1 LIRRR
6 RTLNIQYSFKNIQSF
21 EAMRAV
27 VQRVKESSVKVDNE
41 TIGRIGQ
48 GLLVLLGV
56 AKGDTPSDAD
66 YLVNK
71 IVNLRIFEDDDAKM
85 NRSLLSISGKM
96 LVVSQFTLLGDCRKG
111 RRPSFVAAAGPQKAL
126 ELYENFVQQVRRLG
140 ISVETGRFQAMM
152 EVALINDGPVTLV
165 LESR

>member
-1 LIRRR
+1 
-6 RTLNIQYSFKNIQSF
+6 
-21 EAMRAV
+21 MRAV
-27 VQRVKESSVKVDNE
+27 VQRVKESSVKVDDE

-66 YLVNK
+66 YLANK

-85 NRSLLSISGKM
+85 NRSLLSIGGKM

-111 RRPSFVAAAGPQKAL
+111 RRPSFVAAAEPKKAA

-140 ISVETGRFQAMM
+140 VSVETGRFQAMM

>member
-1 LIRRR
+1 
-6 RTLNIQYSFKNIQSF
+6 
-21 EAMRAV
+21 MRAV

-56 AKGDTPSDAD
+56 AKGDIPSDAD
-66 YLVNK
+66 YLATK
-71 IVNLRIFEDDDAKM
+71 IVNLRIFEDNEAKM
-85 NRSLLSISGKM
+85 NRSLLSIGGKM

-111 RRPSFVAAAGPQKAL
+111 RRPSFVAAAGPQKAS
-126 ELYENFVQQVRRLG
+126 ELYENFVQRVQRLG

-152 EVALINDGPVTLV
+152 DVALINDGPVTLV